1 MLAAATPTSHLFA
14 VDAMGGDFAPA
25 SIVEGAV
32 QALREHGIASLLVG
46 REPDIARELRRV
58 GCSPSELEIVHAS
71 ETIDMDESPSLAL
84 RRKKDASI
92 RVACRLVKEGRASAV
107 VSAGSTGAV
116 MVASKIVL
124 GTIEGVDRP
133 AIAAVLPTMTGRMV
147 LLDVGANVDCKP
159 HHFMQFAV
167 MGELYARFVLGIAKP
182 RIGLLSIGEE
192 DTKGTDT
199 TKEVFRV
206 LSATR
211 LNFIG
216 NVEGSLVYSGKV
228 DVIVTDG
235 FSGNISLK
243 VTESIVSSL
252 NAMVRQEVAKSL
264 RARVGA
270 WLMLPA
276 LREVKKK
283 TDYEEYGGAPLLGA
297 RGCVI
302 ICHGR
307 SSPKAIKN
315 ALKMAREY
323 TQNDV
328 AQRIHDGIRALS
340 EAETRVVETPRQPV
354 GHEAG
359 GQA

>member
-1 MLAAATPTSHLFA
+1 
-14 VDAMGGDFAPA
+14 MGGDFAPA

-32 QALREHGIASLLVG
+32 QAWRELGIAPILVG
-46 REPDIARELRRV
+46 REEEIARELRRV
-58 GCSPSELEIVHAS
+58 GSSPSEIEVVHAS
-71 ETIDMDESPSLAL
+71 ETIGMDESPSLAL
-84 RRKKDASI
+84 RRKKDSSI
-92 RVACRLVKEGRASAV
+92 RVACRLVKEGRAKAI
-107 VSAGSTGAV
+107 VSAGSTGAC
-116 MVASKIVL
+116 MVAGKIIL

-133 AIAAVLPTMTGRMV
+133 AIAAVLPTQSGRMV

-167 MGELYARFVLGIAKP
+167 MGDLYARFVLGIDRP
-182 RIGLLSIGEE
+182 RVGLLSIGEE
-192 DTKGTDT
+192 DTKGTEI

-206 LSATR
+206 LSGTH

-216 NVEGSLVYSGKV
+216 NVEGNLVYSGQV

-252 NAMVRQEVAKSL
+252 DVMVRREVAKSL
-264 RARVGA
+264 RAKLGA
-270 WLMLPA
+270 WLLLPA
-276 LREVKKK
+276 LRAIKKK

-315 ALKMAREY
+315 ALRMAREY
-323 TQNDV
+323 VQNRVGDHIHEGIEELSV
-328 AQRIHDGIRALS
+328 AESRVAAPDGRPA
-340 EAETRVVETPRQPV
+340 PQK
-354 GHEAG
+354 AG
-359 GQA
+359 DLA